1 MYKFIVSNKQNITQN
16 LDKSI
21 TIEQKK
27 FSQFAYQKAKKKK
40 RNIFNEIYYNI
51 KILI

>member
-27 FSQFAYQKAKKKK
+27 FSQFAYQKEKK
-40 RNIFNEIYYNI
+40 RKETFLMKYIII
-51 KILI
+51 